1 MGRITNAETIRRKQ
15 EALAIKMQEKALASE
30 SLLTDQLD
38 VFDRVT
44 KWMAVSN
51 KLEDQGESDIDKFKR
66 RINGE
71 SPADIDKRYPPSRR
85 PKGFVDPPPKTPRLD
100 ALKNR
105 LPGRG
110 NGGADGDSPGVVGE
124 ADSAA

>member
-1 MGRITNAETIRRKQ
+1 VGRITRAEEIRRKQ
-15 EALAIKMQEKALASE
+15 ETLAIKMQEKALAE
-30 SLLTDQLD
+30 DALIDTMLD

-44 KWMAVSN
+44 KWAAVSN

-71 SPADIDKRYPPSRR
+71 SPADFDKPPPPSRR
-85 PKGFVDPPPKTPRLD
+85 PRGYVAPPAKQPRLD
-100 ALKNR
+100 VLRAR
-105 LPGRG
+105 LPTGSAGSSERSG
-110 NGGADGDSPGVVGE
+110 DGAVGE

>member
-1 MGRITNAETIRRKQ
+1 MGRITRAEEIRRKQ
-15 EALAIKMQEKALASE
+15 ETLAIKMQEKALAE
-30 SLLTDQLD
+30 DALIDTMLD

-44 KWMAVSN
+44 KWAAVSN

-71 SPADIDKRYPPSRR
+71 SETDKHISPSRR
-85 PKGFVDPPPKTPRLD
+85 PKGYVEPAPRTPRLD
-100 ALKNR
+100 ALKGR
-105 LPGRG
+105 LPTGSAGSSERG
-110 NGGADGDSPGVVGE
+110 GDGAVGE